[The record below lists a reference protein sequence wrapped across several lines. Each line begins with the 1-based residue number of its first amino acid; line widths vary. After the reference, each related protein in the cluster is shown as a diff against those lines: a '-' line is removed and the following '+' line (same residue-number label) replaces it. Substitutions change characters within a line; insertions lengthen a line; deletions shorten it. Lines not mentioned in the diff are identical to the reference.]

1 MIADQYEVSK
11 KLKDI
16 ILRLR
21 TELEHYAQ
29 KEDARQ
35 AYVDKQNRL
44 INDLSEIYTEFEE
57 LEYYGLWAKIEDRMK
72 YFEDIDPE
80 INIMKY
86 FEDIDPEINAHNILF
101 QVKPGKTIKQSLIQF
116 KFPS

>member
-57 LEYYGLWAKIEDRMK
+57 LEYYGLWAEIEDR
-72 YFEDIDPE
+72 
-80 INIMKY
+80 MKY